1 MFEKLIV
8 ALIVVGI
15 SVSPK
20 TILTVTVVGREIQHL
35 GKLNITAYTAS
46 VEETDDTPFT
56 TASNQRVRV
65 GICALSRDIEKDFGL
80 KFGDEIVIEGLG
92 KFEFQ
97 DRMNKRLKKHVDI
110 FMSSKFEAFQFGRKK
125 LNVSWLKYRRNLR

>member
-8 ALIVVGI
+8 ALIVTGI

-20 TILTVTVVGREIQHL
+20 TVPTVTVIGREIQNL
-35 GKLNITAYTAS
+35 GKLNVTAYTAS
-46 VEETDDTPFT
+46 VEETDDTPFI
-56 TASNQRVRV
+56 TASNQQVRV

-80 KFGDEIVIEGLG
+80 KFGDEIIIEGLG

-110 FMSSKFEAFQFGRKK
+110 FMSSKFEAFKFGRKK